1 LEQWPESVG
10 RIGIGIA
17 PLADTRFNRSK
28 SRLKPLEMCAAG
40 VPWVASPRP
49 EYARLHAAGAGI
61 LADRPRTWYRELK
74 RLRESPALRE
84 ELSQAGRGVAAANR
98 LEDHAWRWHAAWGKA
113 YELQRGVRTPSVIG
127 A

>member
-1 LEQWPESVG
+1 
-10 RIGIGIA
+10 
-17 PLADTRFNRSK
+17 
-28 SRLKPLEMCAAG
+28 MCAAG

-84 ELSQAGRGVAAANR
+84 ELSQAGREVAATNR
-98 LEDHAWRWHAAWGKA
+98 LEDHAWRWHEAWEKA

-127 A
+127 V